1 MPESE
6 PDNRFLIGYA
16 LPARKL
22 GSFMVPTFINQAKD
36 RGIDFVAIDVSKPL
50 TDQSPF
56 HCIVHKLYTDDWKL
70 NLHDFTVSNPN
81 TVIIDPPSAIERLQ
95 NRISMLEF
103 VTELKIP
110 NLSIPNQLLVE
121 DSSSLSSVIAT
132 GKLNFPMIAK
142 PVVVDGSAKSHKM
155 SLVLN
160 VEGLTKGLDLESP
173 VVLQQFVNHG
183 GVIFKVYVAGDYVK
197 CVKRRSLPDISEEKL
212 EKMSSESGGV
222 ICFSQISNSALA
234 GDDNR
239 STEDSNEVKMPAPEF
254 ISETANC
261 LRLALGLHL
270 FNFDMIRDDK
280 GSGYLVIDINYFPG
294 YEKLPC
300 YETVMTDFFLNLM
313 KSHTVMKKTTVEGG
327 SQ

>member
-1 MPESE
+1 
-6 PDNRFLIGYA
+6 
-16 LPARKL
+16 
-22 GSFMVPTFINQAKD
+22 MVPTFINHAKD
-36 RGIDFVAIDVSKPL
+36 RGIDFVAIDVTKPL

-56 HCIVHKLYTDDWKL
+56 DCIVHKLYTDDWKL
-70 NLHDFTVSNPN
+70 NLHDFTVNNPN

-110 NLSIPNQLLVE
+110 QLSIPNQLLVA
-121 DSSSLSSVIAT
+121 DSSSLSSVMAT
-132 GKLNFPMIAK
+132 GKVNFPMIAK

-160 VEGLTKGLDLESP
+160 EEGLTKGLDLESP

-183 GVIFKVYVAGDYVK
+183 GVIFKVYVAGEYVK
-197 CVKRRSLPDISEEKL
+197 CVKRRSLTDISEEML

-254 ISETANC
+254 VSQTANC
-261 LRLALGLHL
+261 LRQALGLHL

-313 KSHTVMKKTTVEGG
+313 KSHTVEKTTADGE
-327 SQ
+327 SR